1 MQDYQLA
8 RSHNHWNTGEFF
20 ILAAIF
26 KLFTHNAIETTQSN
40 PVFLSFPICDNRQ
53 IIVIDCFWMS
63 KDDSDASIVWRFQ
76 VTYCSQCPECRVF
89 ESA

>member
-26 KLFTHNAIETTQSN
+26 ELFTHNAIETTQSN

-53 IIVIDCFWMS
+53 IVVILNKQRW
-63 KDDSDASIVWRFQ
+63 
-76 VTYCSQCPECRVF
+76 
-89 ESA
+89 